1 MKPELK
7 LFAAGQVLPLRSAAA
22 PGPRLEPRETQES
35 LEKVE
40 HG

>member
-1 MKPELK
+1 MRPELEV
-7 LFAAGQVLPLRSAAA
+7 FAAGQVLSLRSTAA
-22 PGPRLEPRETQES
+22 PGPRLEPREPQES